1 VLPGRASGA
10 ASREPCEGVG
20 PGGPKATAAG
30 EAAASATLGA
40 MGGADAAL
48 PDTLTFVDAA
58 YQGQRYAG
66 QVVAVF
72 GGSSGIGF
80 ASAAQFR
87 QECARGVV
95 LVARNVAQAELAAQ
109 RLRLLSVAHCAS
121 PGRVEV
127 LRADVRERAQVKA
140 AFAAIGERFGGELD
154 VVFNTAGL
162 PGYLAPLHEVPDDV
176 FFSKFDAVW
185 NNVYGSV
192 FIAAE
197 ALRFW
202 NVSSTS
208 SSSPEVLT
216 RARVRRGGRLP
227 ALLHMSSEEAFT
239 ACSGCEMYG
248 VSKSGIV
255 ALSRALAGM
264 YEGQVTSTVIAPG
277 LVDTPLTWNQIRGS
291 RIVDGQLEQVDDL
304 QTFMCYGPDNK
315 TIIRDGTCPTGGSG
329 LGCPCPDERRGD
341 PRIPLKF
348 GPHLWPAIDPR
359 SLASL
364 ALFLA
369 SPHGETFSGS
379 ALVVDN
385 NFTTRGPRPHRLV
398 KRCPMSMVELCPEVS
413 IDAPDDPNVRDTAS
427 AGPGEAR
434 AAPQHRSIDVYSLLI
449 GVIIGLLLSRLLQPR
464 RHAVRGDKDE
474 LHSSLL
480 PAA

>member
-1 VLPGRASGA
+1 
-10 ASREPCEGVG
+10 
-20 PGGPKATAAG
+20 
-30 EAAASATLGA
+30 
-40 MGGADAAL
+40 MGSTDAEL
-48 PDTLTFVDAA
+48 PDTLTFVDAQ
-58 YQGQRYAG
+58 YQGHRYAG

-95 LVARNVAQAELAAQ
+95 LVARNTAQAELAAQ
-109 RLRLLSVAHCAS
+109 RLRLLSVAHCAGAA
-121 PGRVEV
+121 GRVEV
-127 LRADVRERAQVKA
+127 VRADVRERAQVKA
-140 AFAAIGERFGGELD
+140 VFAAIGERFGGELD

-202 NVSSTS
+202 NVSASA
-208 SSSPEVLT
+208 SPAALA
-216 RARVRRGGRLP
+216 RARAARGGRLP

-291 RIVDGQLEQVDDL
+291 RVVDGQLEQVDDL

-329 LGCPCPDERRGD
+329 LGCPCPDERRAD
-341 PRIPLKF
+341 PRIPLKY
-348 GPHLWPAIDPR
+348 GSHLWPAIDPR

-369 SPHGETFSGS
+369 SPQGETFSGS

-385 NFTTRGPRPHRLV
+385 NFTARGPRAHRLV

-413 IDAPDDPNVRDTAS
+413 IDAPDDPNVQDTVLAGDAAGGAAGGTAGGAAGS
-427 AGPGEAR
+427 AGG
-434 AAPQHRSIDVYSLLI
+434 AAPLHRSIDIYSLLI
-449 GVIIGLLLSRLLQPR
+449 GIIIGLLLSRLLQPR
-464 RHAVRGDKDE
+464 RHAARADKDE
-474 LHSSLL
+474 LRSPLL
-480 PAA
+480 RSA